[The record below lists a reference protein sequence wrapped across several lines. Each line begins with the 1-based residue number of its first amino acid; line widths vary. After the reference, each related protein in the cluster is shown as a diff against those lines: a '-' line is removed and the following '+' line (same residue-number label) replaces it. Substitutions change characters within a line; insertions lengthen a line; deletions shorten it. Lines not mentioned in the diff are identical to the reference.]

1 MGLFM
6 RTRFYS
12 DGRSDSLVN
21 NYSRKFSELLI
32 HRRAEL
38 AERARRVE
46 AEQANKVKSQF
57 IANMSHEL
65 RTPLNAII
73 GFSKYLKERKPEELD
88 PDQVIEFCGYIND
101 TAAHLLEIINDLLD
115 ISKIQA
121 GKEYIQYQDVLVSE
135 VLKACLTL
143 LRLPASEEG
152 VILRQEIEPE
162 LPTIGGDPVKLKQI
176 VANLLSNAVKFT
188 SEGGSVVLSAKKTS
202 KQEICVSVVDS
213 GCGMTPE
220 ETKIALSPFGQ
231 VQGNLDRQYDG
242 TGLGLPIAKALTEL
256 HGGKFEIFSEKNVG
270 TRINVILP
278 INNTDSGNSE
288 RQTVQ
293 SSDTDIMLEI
303 HNTKPI

>member
-1 MGLFM
+1 MQTSFH
-6 RTRFYS
+6 S
-12 DGRSDSLVN
+12 NGRSDSLVN
-21 NYSRKFSELLI
+21 NYSKRFSDLVV
-32 HRRAEL
+32 RQRAEL

-46 AEQANKVKSQF
+46 AEHANKVKSQF

-73 GFSKYLKERKPEELD
+73 GFSKFLKDKKTEEID

-101 TAAHLLEIINDLLD
+101 TAVHLLEIINDLLD

-121 GKEYIQYQDVLVSE
+121 GKEHIQFQDVLVSE

-143 LRLPASEEG
+143 LRIPASEDR
-152 VILRQEIEPE
+152 VILREEIEIE
-162 LPTIGGDPVKLKQI
+162 LPKINGDPVKLKQI

-188 SEGGSVVLSAKKTS
+188 PEGGTVVLSAKKIS
-202 KQEICVSVVDS
+202 NREICICVADS

-220 ETKIALSPFGQ
+220 ETKVALSPFGQ
-231 VQGNLDRQYDG
+231 VQGNFDRQYDG

-256 HGGKFEIFSEKNVG
+256 HGGKFEIFSEKNIG

-278 INNTDSGNSE
+278 INNSDPGNL
-288 RQTVQ
+288 VQ
-293 SSDTDIMLEI
+293 EVV
-303 HNTKPI
+303 